1 MTSILKRLRS
11 KTYWLGIATLIL
23 GALEAAQATGVLPD
37 LLDGKAKG
45 YLTIGVAVA
54 IFILREMTSKPVK
67 DK

>member
-1 MTSILKRLRS
+1 MNGLLKRLRS
-11 KTYWLGIATLIL
+11 KTYWLGFATLIL
-23 GALEAAQATGVLPD
+23 GALEAAQATGALPD
-37 LLDGKAKG
+37 LLDGPARG